1 MAAFGRRVAKLC
13 LTILLLG
20 AFVCSHGQ
28 KIDDSL
34 RNDGNIHR
42 EKRAAVDNSF
52 GGNRKP
58 FSNSNFDGKINPKFP
73 QRNNGIGNNPQNNE
87 VPYVN
92 KLQQTGNQKFGDALP
107 RNSNFQVNPK
117 RIGNVDQMHK
127 PPRKGYQIKIS
138 DSEECGAEVRKH
150 CPQNL
155 WDKNFM
161 VLDCLQ
167 NDLKMDTELTKPCQ
181 HFLWMYKR
189 NLTKDE
195 RFEHASQDV
204 CKSELQTIKECS
216 SLQRGQGTIIS
227 CLIENFDN
235 VTSSSCRQFLN
246 KMATIVFSDYRLIY
260 NFAEACFDDISKHR
274 CGRSEGDEDEALHT
288 QGRTLSCLAEKMTN
302 LSGKCKVQVLRTYEL
317 QSDDYHLDRPLYYAC
332 REDREHLCSTVTAGG
347 GKVFN
352 CLYKHVADKAMSHE
366 CREKIELRQKLI
378 SEDVKMDKSFYKA
391 CKNDIEKNDC
401 FSGSSTNRD
410 TKRASVLLCLE
421 NAAKTGKKLKGKC
434 VAQMEDVRKM
444 LMEDY
449 RLSPVLVARCGDEI
463 KAYCNDKDIGGETL
477 HCLMGLA
484 KEVTDKPKIT
494 AACTRELENLMREA
508 DVGSDI
514 RVDSALQRAC
524 QSVID
529 KLCDDVQPGDGG
541 VINCLMENVDSD
553 DMTDMCEERLLEIQF
568 FIVRDFRLDTHL
580 YKSCRTDAKTFC
592 KARDDW
598 FDPHSMQPDRDPFIL
613 PCLHRSQVS
622 RACKQE
628 IKRVMKSYALSVE
641 LNPQVQAK
649 CLADLGSYCSSN
661 KDDTAVGAEMECLQN
676 NYDELSEDCQQ
687 VIGDLM
693 EEEDKDIELDHIL
706 MKACTPMIKRF
717 CNVSPRFFK
726 ELLDNDADPGD
737 VLECLIEHK
746 NNHDMDPKCAAG
758 VEHHQLMTQ
767 KDFKFSHKFKEA
779 CQKAVSKYCNYKKTK
794 SDVVVCLS
802 EHIRNDTLLDKDH
815 RIEKPCRHQLRLQI
829 LQRGE
834 SIALDP
840 ELQDKCKDDIRTH
853 CENIPPG
860 NSAVMECLKKRQSRL
875 SAPCHRLLFKREKDE
890 FAIADYGLLS
900 ACKKMIKDYCDP
912 DDDQP
917 QILRCLKKE
926 KNNPDFDAKCR
937 SVVIRREIM
946 QSKDYRLNPSL
957 RKACHQDIGKFC
969 AGVVDQHKQ
978 DVELEG
984 LVISCLKKQ
993 YAAKRLSRECD
1004 MEITEIVQQAA
1015 GDIREAPVLEKA
1027 CMSEIK
1033 VHCKDKLM
1041 ESDSRDNDEIK
1052 EAGKGQVEECLKE
1065 KFRQRKL
1072 TNKNCIK
1079 EVSYLIQEEEI
1090 DVNVDPILKIGCQK
1104 ELNKLCRGVRAGEG
1118 RMMSCLLSVLEED
1131 PKSMSDKCRTM
1142 LHNRKEMWEY
1152 AAQVAPIEGFQE
1164 IYTQI
1169 SDSPAKFYILGVLTA
1184 VVCMIF
1190 VFGIGCG
1197 RVTKRVRAEMKNK

>member
-1 MAAFGRRVAKLC
+1 MAACGRRVAKLW
-13 LTILLLG
+13 LAILLLCT
-20 AFVCSHGQ
+20 FVCSHGQ
-28 KIDDSL
+28 KLDDSQS
-34 RNDGNIHR
+34 NDGNIHR
-42 EKRAAVDNSF
+42 EKRAAIDNSL

-58 FSNSNFDGKINPKFP
+58 FSNNNFDGKLGNSKFP
-73 QRNNGIGNNPQNNE
+73 QRNNGVGNNLQNND
-87 VPYVN
+87 VPFMN
-92 KLQQTGNQKFGDALP
+92 KQPMNQKLGGSFP
-107 RNSNFQVNPK
+107 RNTNFQPK
-117 RIGNVDQMHK
+117 RAGNVDQMHK
-127 PPRKGYQIKIS
+127 APRKGFQIKIV
-138 DSEECGAEVRKH
+138 DSEECGAEVRKY
-150 CPQNL
+150 CGQNL

-167 NDLKMDTELTKPCQ
+167 NDLKMDTELSKSCQ

-204 CKSELQTIKECS
+204 CKGELQSIKDCS
-216 SLQRGQGTIIS
+216 DLQRGKGTIIS

-235 VTSSSCRQFLN
+235 VTSASCRQFLN

-260 NFAEACFDDISKHR
+260 HFAEDCFDDISKTR
-274 CGRSEGDEDEALHT
+274 CGRSEGDDDEALHT

-332 REDREHLCSTVTAGG
+332 REDREHLCATVTAGG

-352 CLYKHVADKAMSHE
+352 CLYSHVADKAMSHE

-378 SEDVKMDKSFYKA
+378 SQDVKMDKSFYRA
-391 CKNDIEKNDC
+391 CKHDIEKNDC
-401 FSGSSTNRD
+401 FVGSSTNGD

-421 NAAKTGKKLKGKC
+421 NAAKSGKKLKGKC

-449 RLSPVLVARCGDEI
+449 RLSPNLVARCGEEI
-463 KAYCNDKDIGGETL
+463 KNHCSDKDIGGETL

-484 KEVTDKPKIT
+484 KEVTDKPKISP
-494 AACTRELENLMREA
+494 ACTRELEALMMET

-514 RVDSALQRAC
+514 KIDPALQRAC
-524 QSVID
+524 QSVVD

-541 VINCLMENVDSD
+541 VINCLMENIDSD
-553 DMTDMCEERLLEIQF
+553 DMTDSCEEKLLEIQF
-568 FIVRDFRLDTHL
+568 FIMRDFRLDNQMFRRCRQFAKDLCEAPVNWHEKSSKKAGEVLACLYRHL
-580 YKSCRTDAKTFC
+580 RKPRQEEK
-592 KARDDW
+592 K
-598 FDPHSMQPDRDPFIL
+598 
-613 PCLHRSQVS
+613 VS

-641 LNPQVQAK
+641 LNPEVQAK
-649 CLADLGSYCSSN
+649 CLSDLGNFCSSN
-661 KDDTAVGAEMECLQN
+661 KGDTAVGAEMECLQN
-676 NYDELSEDCQQ
+676 NYDDLSEGCQK
-687 VIGDLM
+687 VIGELV
-693 EEEDKDIELDHIL
+693 EDEDEDIELDHIL
-706 MKACTPMIKRF
+706 MKSCTPMIKRF
-717 CNVSPRFFK
+717 CN
-726 ELLDNDADPGD
+726 ELLDSDADPGD

-746 NNHDMDPKCAAG
+746 NNHDMDSKCAAG
-758 VEHHQLMTQ
+758 VEHHQLITQ
-767 KDFKFSHKFKEA
+767 KEFKFNHKFKEA
-779 CQKAVSKYCNYKKTK
+779 CQKAVTKFCPYKKTK
-794 SDVVVCLS
+794 LEVVTCLS
-802 EHIRNDTLLDKDH
+802 EHVRNDTLLDKDQ

-840 ELQDKCKDDIRTH
+840 ELQGKCKDDIRDH
-853 CENIPPG
+853 CANVAPG
-860 NSAVMECLKKRQSRL
+860 NSAVMECLKKRQAHL
-875 SAPCHRLLFKREKDE
+875 SQPCHRLLFKREKDE

-957 RKACHQDIGKFC
+957 RKSCHLDIGKFC
-969 AGVVDQHKQ
+969 AALVDQHKQ

-1004 MEITEIVQQAA
+1004 MEITEIIQQAA

-1027 CMSEIK
+1027 CMGEIQL
-1033 VHCKDKLM
+1033 HCQDKLM
-1041 ESDSRDNDEIK
+1041 EDMEKGSDEELQIK

-1072 TNKNCIK
+1072 TDKNCIK

-1104 ELNKLCRGVRAGEG
+1104 ELNRLCRGVRAGEG

-1164 IYTQI
+1164 IYSQI
-1169 SDSPAKFYILGVLTA
+1169 SESPAKFYILGVLTA